1 VKNQTV
7 LIGLDGA
14 TFTILDPLMQ
24 DGVMPFLKELIDSGV
39 RAELRS
45 VIPPLTPPAWASLMT
60 SRSPGQHGIFDFFRR
75 ESLDSHHIR
84 FVTSRDVHAE
94 TIWSIVN
101 RHGRRATVLNFP
113 LLFPSPPING
123 CVVSGWMPW
132 WLLRLGCHPVSL
144 YDWLK
149 ALPEFNARE
158 LAMDM
163 SLEKRAKSIEGYKQH
178 GEYEDWIEPHIRREQ
193 QWFQILRALMREDP
207 CELTAVLFDGMDR
220 LQHLCWRLLDPA
232 YLDEPLSPWA
242 QRTRQRCVDYFR
254 QLDQLLAEIVSLAG
268 PEATVVLASDHG
280 FGAQTGTFFVNTW
293 LEQRGYLAWADDK
306 APLASE
312 SEVRDIG
319 QLARY
324 VYLLDWERTKAY
336 ASTPSSN
343 GIHIVVAG
351 QGGEK
356 GVPEAEYEGFR
367 NRLVEELRS
376 FTAPETGEPVVSQV
390 WTREEVFDGPY
401 IHMAPDLTLEL
412 RDGGL
417 ASVLASDVPFKARC
431 ELVGS
436 HRPEG
441 VFIAAG
447 PGIRQGISLSQLSI
461 LDVAPLVLHSLGLPI
476 PADMEGRVP
485 VEAFEPSLL
494 QARPV
499 RADVRIESPPRSPS
513 YTDAG
518 ELDAE
523 AEAEVLR
530 RLRALGYVE

>member
-1 VKNQTV
+1 MKNQTV

-45 VIPPLTPPAWASLMT
+45 VIPPLTPPAWTSLMT
-60 SRSPGQHGIFDFFRR
+60 GRNPGQHGIFDFFRK

-94 TIWSIVN
+94 TIWSIVD

-113 LLFPSPPING
+113 LLFPTPLING
-123 CVVSGWMPW
+123 YVVPGWMPW
-132 WLLRLGCHPVSL
+132 WLLRLGCHPVNL
-144 YDWLK
+144 YDRLK
-149 ALPEFNARE
+149 ALPGFNARE
-158 LAMDM
+158 FAMDM
-163 SLEKRAKSIEGYKQH
+163 SPEKKAKTIEGCQQH
-178 GEYEDWIEPHIRREQ
+178 EYEDWIEPHIRREQ

-242 QRTRQRCVDYFR
+242 QRTRQRCVGYFR
-254 QLDQLLAEIVSLAG
+254 QLDQMLAEIVSLAG

-280 FGAQTGTFFVNTW
+280 FGAQTGTFFVNSW
-293 LEQRGYLAWADDK
+293 LEQRGYLAWVDDK
-306 APLASE
+306 APLASV

-367 NRLVEELRS
+367 NKLVEELRG
-376 FTAPETGEPVVSQV
+376 FTTPETGEPVVSQV

-401 IHMAPDLTLEL
+401 INMAPDLILEL

-417 ASVLASDVPFKARC
+417 ASVLASDAPFKPRHQ
-431 ELVGS
+431 LSGS

-461 LDVAPLVLHSLGLPI
+461 LDVAPLVLYSWGLPI
-476 PADMEGRVP
+476 AADMEGRVP
-485 VEAFEPSLL
+485 MESFEPSLL
-494 QARPV
+494 QGRPV
-499 RADVRIESPPRSPS
+499 RADVRLESPPRFPS

-530 RLRALGYVE
+530 RFRALGYVE